1 MPKTSH
7 KRVKFTPEE
16 MAYELPDDINVT
28 KLRHVGKG
36 AAAVKRLI
44 ERSRRT
50 VGLDADVARVFRD
63 SESVNAALRAIMQV
77 IPLRE
82 KKRRK
87 SA

>member
-16 MAYELPDDINVT
+16 MAYELPDEIDVT
-28 KLRHVGKG
+28 KLRSVGKD
-36 AAAVKRLI
+36 AEAVKRLTD
-44 ERSRRT
+44 RSRRT
-50 VGLDADVARVFRD
+50 VGLDADVARIFRD
-63 SESVNAALRAIMQV
+63 SDSVNKALRAIIQV